1 MKPGVNFSEIKE
13 YHTHSDSVTYS
24 FPVEKNHVYLEKR
37 RRKANL
43 VSDFPL
49 LQKNLEIHLHKK
61 RMYQK
66 NVLYFHLENV
76 PRWA

>member
-1 MKPGVNFSEIKE
+1 MKHGVNFSEIKE

-43 VSDFPL
+43 VSDSPS
-49 LQKNLEIHLHKK
+49 QEEDVPKK
-61 RMYQK
+61 CSI
-66 NVLYFHLENV
+66 FSS
-76 PRWA
+76 